1 MPTFIEILTF
11 TSVTGIFNDTK
22 DSKKVNKALA
32 HLQSKGARIIDIK
45 TAVAAREETER
56 TGTPIAFTKT
66 VTIIYEAP
74 QPIR

>member
-11 TSVTGIFNDTK
+11 TSVTGIFDDAK
-22 DSKKVNKALA
+22 DSKKVNKTLA

-45 TAVAAREETER
+45 TAVAAREETED
-56 TGTPIAFTKT
+56 TSPIAFTKT

-74 QPIR
+74 QPIG